1 MHRTPS
7 GWKERTWCL
16 AKGKKAIRLQG
27 KGSRK
32 EAVKEAC
39 QRAAHTQSQQRR
51 SPGSNLHSEFLLVET
66 SSLEPS
72 EPVDN

>member
-7 GWKERTWCL
+7 GWKERSVVL
-16 AKGKKAIRLQG
+16 GQGEKAIRLQG

-32 EAVKEAC
+32 EAVEEA
-39 QRAAHTQSQQRR
+39 RASCRQRR
-51 SPGSNLHSEFLLVET
+51 SPVSNLHSEFLTVET

-72 EPVDN
+72 EPVDK